1 MAGNQVLE
9 DPDAPFGTAPFGPAR
24 PEITRKRDPEEIKV
38 AFEDFKLRFDNFVDQ
53 SSQDQRIARKRQQI
67 HA

>member
-1 MAGNQVLE
+1 MAGNQVIE
-9 DPDAPFGTAPFGPAR
+9 DPDAPFGTAPFGTAR
-24 PEITRKRDPEEIKV
+24 TQISRKRYPEEIKV

-53 SSQDQRIARKRQQI
+53 SSQDQRSARKRQQT

>member
-1 MAGNQVLE
+1 M
-9 DPDAPFGTAPFGPAR
+9 
-24 PEITRKRDPEEIKV
+24 TRKRYPEEIKV

-53 SSQDQRIARKRQQI
+53 SSQDQRSAGKRKQI